1 MVKKFNKPILCIVTE
16 VGLSTNPI
24 AKSPPYFP
32 YYLVL
37 DPTVTE
43 TKQIFSFGRPLEDY
57 NLSTVDDS
65 KIDNDIPIIFS
76 FGFSTPGKQWD
87 KIVELV
93 QNDYDRAFIHFN
105 IPRATHVP
113 PDIENYEINK
123 LDIKRMYRYLDK
135 HCLSDIIDE
144 EEDNISMTSNL

>member
-1 MVKKFNKPILCIVTE
+1 MYIDHSYDFIIYNEHHLVNIWMTEEMVKKFNKPILCIVTE

-105 IPRATHVP
+105 IPRQTLK
-113 PDIENYEINK
+113 YK
-123 LDIKRMYRYLDK
+123 
-135 HCLSDIIDE
+135 
-144 EEDNISMTSNL
+144 